1 MRNRKKER
9 IVKATLTGMIG
20 GLVAS
25 WAMNQFQSG
34 MQKVEKEFKKPEEQQ
49 QQLSQQSSQDSEDA
63 TMKTANRLTRVFTH
77 HELTKEQKKKAGPIV
92 HYAYGALLGGA
103 YGLLGELFPVVRLG
117 AGTAFASAAW
127 LLGDEIAVPQLG
139 LSDSP
144 LKYPVSSHAKA
155 LAAHLA
161 YGVSLDGAQ
170 RALKAVV

>member
-1 MRNRKKER
+1 MRRRKKEQLL
-9 IVKATLTGMIG
+9 KAALTGMIG

-25 WAMNQFQSG
+25 WAMNQFQAG
-34 MQKVEKEFKKPEEQQ
+34 MQKVEKELLRQPQQ
-49 QQLSQQSSQDSEDA
+49 PQQSSQDSEDA

-92 HYAYGALLGGA
+92 HYAYGALLGGT
-103 YGLLGELFPVVRLG
+103 YGLLGELFPIVRLG
-117 AGTAFASAAW
+117 AGTTFAAAAW

-139 LSDSP
+139 LSESP
-144 LKYPVSSHAKA
+144 MKYPASTHAKA